1 MFNSRN
7 LPNVLPK
14 VNQLVP
20 HSSFDPHKDVYL
32 NINAFQA
39 PPPFTYGN
47 APAVLN
53 VRGFPLFNED
63 LGIMKRTYIKE
74 SANVEF
80 RFEMFNAFNRV
91 RFGSPA
97 TNVSNPFNFGVVGGQ
112 ANSPRRA
119 QAVLRINF

>member
-1 MFNSRN
+1 
-7 LPNVLPK
+7 
-14 VNQLVP
+14 LVP

-39 PPPFTYGN
+39 PLPFSYGN

-97 TNVSNPFNFGVVGGQ
+97 TNVSNPFNFGQVGGQ
-112 ANSPRRA
+112 ANTPRRA
-119 QAVLRINF
+119 QAVLRVNF

>member
-1 MFNSRN
+1 MPITIISESPLPCPGIHNQSGQPLVIGLNNTLPLFNSRN
-7 LPNVLPK
+7 LPNVLPG

-63 LGIMKRTYIKE
+63 LGIMKRT
-74 SANVEF
+74 
-80 RFEMFNAFNRV
+80 
-91 RFGSPA
+91 
-97 TNVSNPFNFGVVGGQ
+97 
-112 ANSPRRA
+112 
-119 QAVLRINF
+119 